1 MKKIIVLG
9 STGSIGT
16 NVLNVVRHLGPSKFR
31 ILGLASHS
39 NIDLLYEQAQ
49 EFCPEIVGVFVES
62 QALELQK
69 RLPHIRVVGG
79 LEGVLEVASCTQSD
93 LVFNSI
99 VGTYGLQ
106 PMMAAIEAGKDIA
119 LANKEVLASA
129 GEIIMKA
136 AKKNG
141 CRILPVDSEHS
152 AIFQCLQNQPKK
164 NVHRLVLTASGGP
177 FLEHS
182 MEQLKQASLEDAL
195 NHPTWNMGA
204 KITVDSSTLMN
215 KGFEVIEAHWLFD
228 IPTKDIEVVIHPQSI
243 IHSMVEFIDNT
254 ILAQMGE
261 PEMLTPIQLALTYP
275 EKYPGI
281 LSPFDFTKHSR
292 LDFSPPDMNR
302 FNCLKLAYQALEAG
316 DSFPCFL
323 NAVNET
329 LVGKFLKNQIS
340 WYDISQKLQRL
351 MDAHRQEKV
360 NTIEEV
366 LQVDLQA
373 RREAEQV

>member
-1 MKKIIVLG
+1 
-9 STGSIGT
+9 
-16 NVLNVVRHLGPSKFR
+16 LNVVRHLGPSKFKL
-31 ILGLASHS
+31 LGLVAHS

-49 EFCPEIVGVFVES
+49 EFDPEIVGVFIES
-62 QALELQK
+62 KAQELQK

-79 LEGVLEVASCTQSD
+79 LEGLLEVASHAQSD

-99 VGTYGLQ
+99 VGTHGLE

-119 LANKEVLASA
+119 LANKEVLVSA

-141 CRILPVDSEHS
+141 CKILPVDSEHS

-164 NVHRLVLTASGGP
+164 NVHRLILTASGGP

-182 MEQLKQASLEDAL
+182 LEQLKLATLKDAL
-195 NHPTWNMGA
+195 NHPTWTMGA
-204 KITVDSSTLMN
+204 KVTVDSSTLMN
-215 KGFEVIEAHWLFD
+215 KGFEVIEARWLFD
-228 IPTKDIEVVIHPQSI
+228 IPIKDIEVVIHPQSI

-275 EKYPGI
+275 EKHPGM
-281 LSPFDFTKHSR
+281 LSPFNFTKYNR
-292 LDFSPPDMNR
+292 LDFTSPDVER

-329 LVGKFLKNQIS
+329 LVEKFLKNQIS